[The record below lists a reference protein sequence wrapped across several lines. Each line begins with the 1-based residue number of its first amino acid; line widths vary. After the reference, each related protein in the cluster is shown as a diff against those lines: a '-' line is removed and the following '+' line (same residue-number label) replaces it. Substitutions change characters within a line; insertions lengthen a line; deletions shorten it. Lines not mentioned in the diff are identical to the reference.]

1 MEKLLAAV
9 TTALPCRTP
18 EHLPILIGIDGP
30 GGSGKSTFAVALARR
45 LQQERISAAI
55 VHMDDFFLP
64 STQRPAGD
72 GADKPPGSDFDWQR
86 LRHQVLIPLAHHQP
100 TSYQRYD
107 WLTDKLSEWHT
118 LAGCQVVIVEGIYT
132 LLHELRVL
140 IDLTIWI
147 DCPRAIRL
155 ARGIARDGE
164 AARTRWERDWMPAED
179 RYIVTHRPQLTVD
192 FLVTNAD
199 PTARV
204 PDWHIQRNAV
214 KGSPTGCAP

>member
-1 MEKLLAAV
+1 MV

-30 GGSGKSTFAVALARR
+30 GGSGKSTFAAALARR
-45 LQQERISAAI
+45 LQQERISVAV

-72 GADKPPGSDFDWQR
+72 GVDRPSGSDFDWQR
-86 LRHQVLIPLAHHQP
+86 LRDQVLIPLAHHQL

-118 LAGCQVVIVEGIYT
+118 LAGCHVVIVEGIYT
-132 LLHELRVL
+132 LLHELRAL
-140 IDLTIWI
+140 YDLTIWI

-155 ARGIARDGE
+155 ARGIVRDGE
-164 AARTRWERDWMPAED
+164 AARTQWECDWMPAED
-179 RYIVTHRPQLTVD
+179 HYMATDRPQLTVD
-192 FLVTNAD
+192 LCVTNAD

-204 PDWHIQRNAV
+204 PDWHIRRNVV
-214 KGSPTGCAP
+214 KRSIAKSAL